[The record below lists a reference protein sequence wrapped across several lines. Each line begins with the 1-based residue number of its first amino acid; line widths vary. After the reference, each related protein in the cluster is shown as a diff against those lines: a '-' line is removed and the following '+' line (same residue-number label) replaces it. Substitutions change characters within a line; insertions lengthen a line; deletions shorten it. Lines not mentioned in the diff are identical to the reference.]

1 MDYITNE
8 IFIVYYIGVFFI
20 IFGFIYLIY
29 FHFKEDENIKLKEH
43 IGIIILYISL
53 LILAIYMWGVI
64 INFIFTLINKI
75 EIYKKMMEFN
85 IG

>member
-29 FHFKEDENIKLKEH
+29 FHFKKDENIKLKEH